1 MLEALFYAAPVG
13 FALLDRGLRILK
25 LNEPMLSLLGEG
37 GGTDGLLSSS
47 RLGAALAPICREVIE
62 TGDAASQALFTQQ
75 RRYHALVYPVTAPE
89 IRGLGLIIADVKSVG
104 SCPMDALK
112 RESIARLSAGI
123 AHHFNNL
130 LTGVMGGATLA
141 LEHLPPGHPARSAVE
156 IIIDSG
162 KRAVELTHH
171 LLAYSGGLPC
181 RCVPVDMERVILDAC
196 ERIRG
201 ALPARVKLQVDS
213 SGNLPEMKME
223 EFGVQEALRALLLNA
238 AEAIGDQEG
247 TIRVAAGTAEVSPA
261 AEAFDCI
268 IGELAEGRYLKLDIS
283 DTGCGMD
290 AETKAKMFEPFFST
304 KLFGRGL
311 GLASVQRLVR
321 LHHGCVRVESEPG
334 HGTTISI
341 FLRPA
346 PQGGHSGGASR

>member
-1 MLEALFYAAPVG
+1 MLGALFYAAPVG

-25 LNEPMLSLLGEG
+25 LNGPMLSLLEEH
-37 GGTDGLLSSS
+37 GGTDDLLSSS
-47 RLGAALAPICREVIE
+47 RLGVALEPICRGVMK
-62 TGDAASQALFTQQ
+62 TGNAASQALFTER

-89 IRGLGLIIADVKSVG
+89 VDGLGVIIADVKSTG
-104 SCPMDALK
+104 SCPMEAQK
-112 RESIARLSAGI
+112 SESLARLSAGI

-130 LTGVMGGATLA
+130 LTGIMGGASLA
-141 LEHLPPGHPARSAVE
+141 LERLQPGHPARPAVE
-156 IIIDSG
+156 IIVDSS
-162 KRAVELTHH
+162 KRAAELTHY

-181 RCVPVDMERVILDAC
+181 RCAPIDVERAIREEC

-201 ALPARVKLQVDS
+201 ALPGRVKLQVEL

-223 EFGVQEALRALLLNA
+223 KAGVQEALRALLLNA
-238 AEAIGDQEG
+238 AEAIGDSEG
-247 TIRVAAGTAEVSPA
+247 AIRVVAGPAEASGA
-261 AEAFDCI
+261 GGAFDCT
-268 IGELAEGRYLKLDIS
+268 IGELTPGRYLKLEIS

-304 KLFGRGL
+304 KLFGRGI
-311 GLASVQRLVR
+311 GLAPVQRLVR

-334 HGTTISI
+334 RGTRISI

-346 PQGGHSGGASR
+346 FEGGYSDGASG